1 MGLRLRHPASSRVV
15 QKRRTTGSSIYAD
28 VFKVH
33 HHSAIIIDAPIL
45 ISFTLPYSACVF
57 AYMFIYQL
65 SQKTVSNVV
74 RLNGSSYSL
83 YKAKCD
89 TLDFVQFE
97 GDC

>member
-1 MGLRLRHPASSRVV
+1 MKPDNEQSVAYRLTSERVC
-15 QKRRTTGSSIYAD
+15 
-28 VFKVH
+28 
-33 HHSAIIIDAPIL
+33 SAITIDTPIL

>member
-1 MGLRLRHPASSRVV
+1 MKPDNEQSVAYRLTSERVC
-15 QKRRTTGSSIYAD
+15 
-28 VFKVH
+28 
-33 HHSAIIIDAPIL
+33 SAIVIDAPIL
-45 ISFTLPYSACVF
+45 ISFALPNSACVL

-89 TLDFVQFE
+89 TLDFMQFE

>member
-1 MGLRLRHPASSRVV
+1 
-15 QKRRTTGSSIYAD
+15 
-28 VFKVH
+28 
-33 HHSAIIIDAPIL
+33 
-45 ISFTLPYSACVF
+45 LPYSACVF

>member
-1 MGLRLRHPASSRVV
+1 MGARLRHPAISRVV
-15 QKRRTTGSSIYAD
+15 QRRRTTGSSIYAD

-65 SQKTVSNVV
+65 SQKTVSKVV
-74 RLNGSSYSL
+74 RFKNLIEHIL
-83 YKAKCD
+83 YEIIAD
-89 TLDFVQFE
+89 LIE
-97 GDC
+97 IIGDIL